1 MNTSFKNKTCPEYFE
16 LSSIGNPNLGFI
28 SVAEFP
34 NNIPFNIKR
43 AYWTYHTPENVLRG
57 YHSHKDLY
65 QLIFAVSGTITF
77 YTEDR
82 YRNKQEF
89 ILSKPNVGLYIPP
102 YVWRE
107 IKFSKNSVLLCL
119 ASLEYSETDYIR
131 NYDNFVNILNK
142 NDMSNTD

>member
-1 MNTSFKNKTCPEYFE
+1 MSFKNKTCPEYFE
-16 LSSIGNPNLGFI
+16 LPSIGESNLGFI

-43 AYWTYHTPENVLRG
+43 VYWTYHTPENVLRG
-57 YHSHKDLY
+57 HHSHKDLY

-82 YRNKQEF
+82 HRNKQEF

-107 IKFSKNSVLLCL
+107 IKFSHNSVLLCL
-119 ASLEYSETDYIR
+119 SSSEYSETDYIR
-131 NYDNFVNILNK
+131 SYENFINSLKDNNLFI
-142 NDMSNTD
+142 DII